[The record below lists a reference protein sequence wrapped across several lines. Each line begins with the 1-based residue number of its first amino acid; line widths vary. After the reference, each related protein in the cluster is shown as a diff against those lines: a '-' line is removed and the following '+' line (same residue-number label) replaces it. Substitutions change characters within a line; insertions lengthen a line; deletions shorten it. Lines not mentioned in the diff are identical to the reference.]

1 MTRLRLL
8 ARDGWAFM
16 RGYWVGEER
25 WAARS
30 LLISIVSL
38 NLGLVFVNV
47 LQNKANGTLFTALQ
61 QRDASGFYTALASVV
76 FLILLYLSV
85 AVLRVYLTQTLE
97 LRWRRWLTDDF
108 VTRWLAHRSFYRM
121 RFSDRVDNPDQR
133 ISEDVRLFIERTLSL
148 GLGLLSAMATLGSF
162 AALLYALSGSVRFP
176 VAGIYVVIPGYM
188 LWLAI
193 LYSGVGSVLAHL
205 VGRPLIGLHYRQ
217 QRVEADFR
225 FSLLRV
231 REEAESIAFYDG
243 EERARIAALGRFG
256 ALYENFGRLIVRSAK
271 YSLFQLMCSQ
281 FVSVF
286 ALLVASPRYFAG
298 TIQLGTLTQTANAFE
313 RVNEALSW
321 FIGSYTVFAEWRA
334 TADRLIELRRE
345 LASGGE
351 ADGAGLRIERV
362 AQDRIDLQAVSVTL
376 PDGSPLLEPTTRSFA
391 SGETVLLHGASGSGR
406 STLFRVLAGLW
417 PFARGRIDLPLGRKM
432 LFLPQRPYMPMGS
445 LRDALWFPAERDP
458 ERDADVVSALRTVGL
473 PAFAGRLDEEADW
486 LKTMTLGELQRI
498 AIARALL
505 LRPDWLFLDEST
517 SALEEA
523 EESVLRR
530 VLTDSLP
537 RSTIISIGDRSALG
551 AHHARVITVERADG
565 GAGRLVDEGTDRPD
579 R

>member
-1 MTRLRLL
+1 
-8 ARDGWAFM
+8 M